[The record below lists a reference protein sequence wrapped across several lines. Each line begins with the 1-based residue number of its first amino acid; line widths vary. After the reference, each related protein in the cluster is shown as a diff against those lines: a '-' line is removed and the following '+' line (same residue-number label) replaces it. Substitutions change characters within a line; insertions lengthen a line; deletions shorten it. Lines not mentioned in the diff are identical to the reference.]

1 MEMDSWTLE
10 IIINIKT
17 TCKFKTMKKLI
28 LIVLATLTIQI
39 ANAQKKQKNNFT
51 TEQKAWIQT
60 KKLTLALDLTDSQE
74 KKIFPL
80 EMQIISNKEMRKKVR
95 ENPETK
101 NLTPDDKYNKIIK
114 NLNDRI
120 AIKRQ
125 LKQILDSEQF
135 EKWEKMHQKHHRRKK
150 MLQRKHAK
158 HSKQNNPE

>member
-1 MEMDSWTLE
+1 MDSWTLE

-39 ANAQKKQKNNFT
+39 VNAQKKQKNNFT

-135 EKWEKMHQKHHRRKK
+135 EKWEKMHEKHRLRKK
-150 MLQRKHAK
+150 MHQRKHAK
-158 HSKQNNPE
+158 HPKQNNPE